1 MRCEPASA
9 SSTWR
14 PMRSRSRATSV
25 SCFCLSFASGP
36 RSAKSHS
43 SRGSSVAFHAWRGM
57 GVRRLRSERG
67 GESKE
72 SKLRA
77 SSKLDTR
84 VGATRVGAPWM
95 KLALP
100 ERRVCPWSEA
110 VPGYRDMAME
120 RRRGGGN
127 PREGVSRARSRP
139 PRARSPRLRASPL
152 PRAADAYEAFQARA
166 RPADSKCGPG
176 RESCFRAANSQ
187 QNVVTQRLLTRVSAP
202 ARMTRHPAAAPF
214 PHHASRGRQRAR
226 SRRRV
231 AS

>member
-72 SKLRA
+72 SKLP
-77 SSKLDTR
+77 R
-84 VGATRVGAPWM
+84 VVQARHA
-95 KLALP
+95 
-100 ERRVCPWSEA
+100 
-110 VPGYRDMAME
+110 
-120 RRRGGGN
+120 RRG
-127 PREGVSRARSRP
+127 
-139 PRARSPRLRASPL
+139 
-152 PRAADAYEAFQARA
+152 DA
-166 RPADSKCGPG
+166 
-176 RESCFRAANSQ
+176 
-187 QNVVTQRLLTRVSAP
+187 
-202 ARMTRHPAAAPF
+202 
-214 PHHASRGRQRAR
+214 RGRALG
-226 SRRRV
+226 
-231 AS
+231 